1 MKATLAVLIVGFVA
15 ALGAGCDMHLAR
27 LTGAPPP
34 GPPERRAAA
43 DCKGSGCAQ
52 SAVAS
57 AKPMLPPRPA
67 ERVGPA
73 APLVGPRLAAL
84 LARDE
89 LEKLV
94 AGRVVLDAPER
105 IRAGGTMRI
114 EARLAEN
121 LRDDFVKSLKDLGMA
136 NPEAIAEAS
145 VIKANLSGDGF
156 QVTAPADDVKGLSAD
171 AQSWSWEVTPVRSGV
186 QPLVLT
192 LTASVKV
199 PGGGEEEK
207 DLPAVTRQVAVEGG
221 SYSPGGFVLAEGWLW
236 LSAIALVLAAISV
249 WVANRR
255 RTAREHRTF
264 WPG

>member
-1 MKATLAVLIVGFVA
+1 
-15 ALGAGCDMHLAR
+15 
-27 LTGAPPP
+27 
-34 GPPERRAAA
+34 
-43 DCKGSGCAQ
+43 
-52 SAVAS
+52 
-57 AKPMLPPRPA
+57 MLPPRPA

>member
-1 MKATLAVLIVGFVA
+1 
-15 ALGAGCDMHLAR
+15 MHLAR
-27 LTGAPPP
+27 LTGSPPP

-43 DCKGSGCAQ
+43 DCKGPGCAQ
-52 SAVAS
+52 SGVVS
-57 AKPMLPPRPA
+57 AKPMLPRPA
-67 ERVGPA
+67 ERVGSR

-89 LEKLV
+89 LEKLI

-105 IRAGGTMRI
+105 IRSGGTMRI

-121 LRDDFVKSLKDLGMA
+121 LRDDFIKSLKDLGMA

-145 VIKANLSGDGF
+145 VVKANLSGDGF
-156 QVTAPADDVKGLSAD
+156 RVAPAADDAKGLSAD
-171 AQSWSWEVTPVRSGV
+171 AQSWSWEVTPVRAGV

-199 PGGGEEEK
+199 PGGGEEER
-207 DLPAVTRQVAVEGG
+207 DLPAVTKQVAVEGG
-221 SYSPGGFVLAEGWLW
+221 SYPTDGFVLAEGWLW
-236 LSAIALVLAAISV
+236 VSVIALVLAAIIV
-249 WVANRR
+249 WLANRR
-255 RTAREHRTF
+255 RVARAHRTF